1 MQSGSRSHFVRRGA
15 GGHAI
20 TQRFMHCG
28 GAVVRAYSGKTA
40 RRTRA
45 ARSGSSSRGAFL
57 SGDGDKP
64 RTLRGCDGT
73 RHYPL
78 PGPFCMAHAVGEAVR
93 LVPLSASRLSI
104 MPALCTAIRWL

>member
-1 MQSGSRSHFVRRGA
+1 MQSGARSHFVRRGA

-64 RTLRGCDGT
+64 
-73 RHYPL
+73 H
-78 PGPFCMAHAVGEAVR
+78 
-93 LVPLSASRLSI
+93 
-104 MPALCTAIRWL
+104 

>member
-1 MQSGSRSHFVRRGA
+1 MQSGARSHFVRRGA

-28 GAVVRAYSGKTA
+28 GAVVRAYSGKSA
-40 RRTRA
+40 AHAGSAQRKQQQGRVSFGRRRQA
-45 ARSGSSSRGAFL
+45 
-57 SGDGDKP
+57 
-64 RTLRGCDGT
+64 TLRGCDGT

-93 LVPLSASRLSI
+93 LVPLSATRLSI
-104 MPALCTAIRWL
+104 QPLCAWRQTP